1 MNAADEALAHAEIQS
16 LLSRYYQAL
25 DVADWHAL
33 ESEVLAEDAVW
44 ELVQRC
50 GDAVHEDRIEGRAA
64 LLAWFRRML
73 GGDVTMSRGD
83 VRHFLNPHVIH
94 VAPDGRSARST
105 SHLQAVDGN
114 AMAVVAMGF
123 VEAEHVQ
130 TSRGWRIRR
139 YRVDEHLREEDMKAL
154 RELLGTRAN

>member
-33 ESEVLAEDAVW
+33 ETEVIAEDAVW
-44 ELVQRC
+44 EMIQRC
-50 GDAVHEDRIEGRAA
+50 GDAVLEDRFEGRAA
-64 LLAWFRRML
+64 LLAWFRKMM
-73 GGDVTMSRGD
+73 GGEVTMSRGA
-83 VRHFLNPHVIH
+83 VRHFLNTHVIR
-94 VAPDGRSARST
+94 VASDGHSARST

-123 VEAEHVQ
+123 VEAEHVR

-139 YRVDEHLREEDMKAL
+139 YRIDEHLRETDMKAL
-154 RELLGTRAN
+154 REIFGR

>member
-33 ESEVLAEDAVW
+33 ETEVIAEDAVW
-44 ELVQRC
+44 EMVQRC
-50 GDAVHEDRIEGRAA
+50 GDAVIEDRIEGRDA
-64 LLAWFRRML
+64 LLAWFRRMM
-73 GGDVTMSRGD
+73 GGEVTMSRGA
-83 VRHFLNPHVIH
+83 VRHFLNTHVIR
-94 VAPDGRSARST
+94 VAEDGRSARST

-123 VEAEHVQ
+123 AEAEHVR
-130 TSRGWRIRR
+130 TASGWRIRR
-139 YRVDEHLREEDMKAL
+139 YRIDEHLRQEDMKAL
-154 RELLGTRAN
+154 REAFGR

>member
-25 DVADWHAL
+25 DVADFRAL
-33 ESEVLAEDAVW
+33 ETEVIAEDAVW

-50 GDAVHEDRIEGRAA
+50 GDAVHEDRLEGRTA

-73 GGDVTMSRGD
+73 GGDVTMSRGA
-83 VRHFLNPHVIH
+83 VRHFLNTHVIEI
-94 VAPDGRSARST
+94 ARDGRSARST
-105 SHLQAVDGN
+105 SHLQAIDGH

-123 VEAEHVQ
+123 VEAEHVR
-130 TSRGWRIRR
+130 TAAGWRIRR

-154 RELLGTRAN
+154 QQLFGS